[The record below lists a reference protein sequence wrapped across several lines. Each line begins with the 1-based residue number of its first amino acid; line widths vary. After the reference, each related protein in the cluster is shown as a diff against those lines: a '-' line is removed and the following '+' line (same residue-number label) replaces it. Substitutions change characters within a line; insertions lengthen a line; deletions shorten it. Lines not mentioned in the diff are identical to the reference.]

1 MRHLNP
7 SRYSRLA
14 SFLCAGCGP
23 HLEKEKH
30 VNNTPPR
37 IDVKPKLFAII
48 ISLLAGIILGCCATL
63 FLQTYNPKDANDSP
77 GPSIVF
83 SRIQSQ
89 NELVAASQDYCIVDK
104 ATDTAR
110 LFDLFD
116 LPWTENSFWYRYEGT
131 IKVGVNLA
139 TADFSESNE
148 VITVTLDQPYIIS
161 NTPNM
166 EASGV
171 LEENNNLFNAID
183 VSDVDQFQRPCI
195 EASEQ
200 AAYNDDLLET
210 ARSNA
215 ETNLEGMFRCALGDG
230 YTVNFSWR

>member
-1 MRHLNP
+1 M
-7 SRYSRLA
+7 
-14 SFLCAGCGP
+14 
-23 HLEKEKH
+23 
-30 VNNTPPR
+30 
-37 IDVKPKLFAII
+37 
-48 ISLLAGIILGCCATL
+48 
-63 FLQTYNPKDANDSP
+63 
-77 GPSIVF
+77 
-83 SRIQSQ
+83 
-89 NELVAASQDYCIVDK
+89 
-104 ATDTAR
+104 
-110 LFDLFD
+110 FD

-183 VSDVDQFQRPCI
+183 VSDVDQFQRQCI

-200 AAYNDDLLET
+200 AAFNDDLLET